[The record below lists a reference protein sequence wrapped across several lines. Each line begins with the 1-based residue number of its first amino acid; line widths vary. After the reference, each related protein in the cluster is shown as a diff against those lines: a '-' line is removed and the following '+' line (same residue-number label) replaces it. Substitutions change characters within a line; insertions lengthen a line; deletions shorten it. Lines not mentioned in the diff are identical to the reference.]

1 MLCWGRCVA
10 TRGGEVMARRRCTAL
25 LVPAAGLLW
34 GLALHLRSRP
44 RAAGVPG
51 RGLSRRPPA
60 VPCLGSR
67 GGGGGGARAGGWES
81 RGAAIS

>member
-10 TRGGEVMARRRCTAL
+10 TRGGEVKARRRCAAL

-34 GLALHLRSRP
+34 GRALHLRSQP
-44 RAAGVPG
+44 RAGGVPG
-51 RGLSRRPPA
+51 RGLSRRPP
-60 VPCLGSR
+60 R
-67 GGGGGGARAGGWES
+67 GALPGLPGGGGGAGAGGWES